1 MQTAQKPG
9 RDVADDQS
17 GLIKKWVLDM
27 LGEPVDL
34 REVQVRRLWPDRY
47 RVNILVGVDAASV
60 RIAHSFFLEA
70 NRDGDIVGS
79 TPGITKQY

>member
-1 MQTAQKPG
+1 MQTAQKPE

-34 REVQVRRLWPDRY
+34 HEVQVRRLWPDRY